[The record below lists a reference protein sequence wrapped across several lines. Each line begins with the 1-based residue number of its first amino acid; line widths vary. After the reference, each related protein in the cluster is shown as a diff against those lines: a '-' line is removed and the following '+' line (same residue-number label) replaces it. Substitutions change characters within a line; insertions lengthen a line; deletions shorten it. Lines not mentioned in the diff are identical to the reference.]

1 MTEEITEQMKEALEH
16 LKATVA
22 LGTDYKEAKYNAAI
36 IFCVDS
42 CDLGVAFES
51 QGEGDDV

>member
-1 MTEEITEQMKEALEH
+1 MTMTEEMKEALKH
-16 LKATVA
+16 LRAMVA
-22 LGTDYKEAKYNAAI
+22 LGTDYKDARYNAAI

-42 CDLGVAFES
+42 YDLGVAFES